1 MQIRKS
7 EKIVL
12 TKERVEL
19 LSDLFSEFSVNTYS
33 DMIMRMT
40 HRFKVLYQF
49 RRALL
54 VLHYLCN
61 PIGDDPELS

>member
-19 LSDLFSEFSVNTYS
+19 LSDLFSEFSVNTYLDTHS
-33 DMIMRMT
+33 
-40 HRFKVLYQF
+40 HRFKVLYRF

-54 VLHYLCN
+54 VLHLFM
-61 PIGDDPELS
+61 

>member
-19 LSDLFSEFSVNTYS
+19 LSDLFSEFLVNTYS
-33 DMIMRMT
+33 DT
-40 HRFKVLYQF
+40 HSHRFKVLYRF